1 MIVILLKNP
10 LLLLS
15 FLCFRSLADEPEFIA
30 GIDFP
35 LHHLPWFDLNGG
47 GQREGEV
54 DIALRDGFFAP
65 YSLDLSRVIHFMT
78 LVN

>member
-1 MIVILLKNP
+1 M
-10 LLLLS
+10 
-15 FLCFRSLADEPEFIA
+15 ADEPQFVT

-54 DIALRDGFFAP
+54 DIALRDGFFAADG
-65 YSLDLSRVIHFMT
+65 LDLSGIVHLET
-78 LVN
+78 LVNYIDVDK

>member
-1 MIVILLKNP
+1 MILLKNP
-10 LLLLS
+10 LSLFS
-15 FLCFRSLADEPEFIA
+15 FLRPLADEPQFVA

-54 DIALRDGFFAP
+54 DIALRDGFFTADG
-65 YSLDLSRVIHFMT
+65 LDFG
-78 LVN
+78 